1 MPMHLLHLL
10 QLLLQLLLRLLLC
23 LLRLLQRLLL
33 LLLLLLLLVLLL
45 LPPLLLLLLRLLLL
59 LLLLRRRRRLLLL
72 ARAGGVIA
80 VAAARRRAAPRRLLY
95 GCHRG
100 TPLPLLW
107 VAPPAQLVVEL
118 PVLDLAAVVHIDLI
132 EESIRLLTRHVP
144 QPEQGQPLAEL
155 LLGDGAGAVAI
166 PLPED
171 LYK

>member
-1 MPMHLLHLL
+1 MLLYLL
-10 QLLLQLLLRLLLC
+10 PYNDASMIAVHTATIVTASAVLSVKHVS
-23 LLRLLQRLLL
+23 LLL
-33 LLLLLLLLVLLL
+33 LLLLLLLL
-45 LPPLLLLLLRLLLL
+45 R
-59 LLLLRRRRRLLLL
+59 RRRRRLLLL